1 MKLKAASNY
10 KTLRFE
16 ILEEEQN
23 ERRKALCDMWIKII
37 ETIWE
42 GKKDGLKEL
51 KVIYKLLTNDGIE
64 TKTMVFK

>member
-1 MKLKAASNY
+1 MKLKAAANY

-16 ILEEEQN
+16 ILEKEHEE
-23 ERRKALCDMWIKII
+23 RKKALCDMWIKII
-37 ETIWE
+37 ETIYE

-64 TKTMVFK
+64 TKTMLFR